1 MKDKDKKQL
10 FSYLDDEDLTFTK
23 EDRAKTFNKI
33 HQKEREK
40 QNNTSQSRRINRLG
54 PILGSVVVIILAIG
68 LLIPTLY
75 SQESADQQQASQQND
90 SSFSALLIGENLASH
105 RSEFNILMT
114 YNNSDKSVNLV
125 PIPRDAY
132 VEILNAE
139 GDSLEKDKLTH
150 AYAFSRS
157 PEAVL
162 TTVSHLFDFPI
173 DYYSVIPTEEI
184 KKTLGIS
191 EGVEREEVVKEDRVG
206 KLIKEQLSI
215 SQFKDLINGS
225 QSNFPTEIFNQFDN
239 NLESIQVIDM
249 EEGIE
254 EKIINGIYYKKIN
267 NSVLEETSQKLKQHL
282 GE

>member
-191 EGVEREEVVKEDRVG
+191 EGVEREEVVKEDRVR

>member
-90 SSFSALLIGENLASH
+90 SSFSALLIGENPASH

-114 YNNSDKSVNLV
+114 YSNSDKSVNLV

-157 PEAVL
+157 PETVL
-162 TTVSHLFDFPI
+162 ATVSHLFDFTI
-173 DYYSVIPTEEI
+173 DYYSVIQTEEI
-184 KKTLGIS
+184 KKTLGIR
-191 EGVEREEVVKEDRVG
+191 EGVEREEVVKEERVG

>member
-23 EDRAKTFNKI
+23 EDRAKTLNKI
-33 HQKEREK
+33 HKKEREK
-40 QNNTSQSRRINRLG
+40 QNNTSQSRRINRG

-90 SSFSALLIGENLASH
+90 LSFSALLIGENPASH

-157 PEAVL
+157 PDAVL

-173 DYYSVIPTEEI
+173 DYYSVIQTEEI

-225 QSNFPTEIFNQFDN
+225 QSNFPPEIFNQFDN

-249 EEGIE
+249 EEGIK
-254 EKIINGIYYKKIN
+254 EKIINGIYYKEIN
-267 NSVLEETSQKLKQHL
+267 QDVLEDTSQKLKQHL